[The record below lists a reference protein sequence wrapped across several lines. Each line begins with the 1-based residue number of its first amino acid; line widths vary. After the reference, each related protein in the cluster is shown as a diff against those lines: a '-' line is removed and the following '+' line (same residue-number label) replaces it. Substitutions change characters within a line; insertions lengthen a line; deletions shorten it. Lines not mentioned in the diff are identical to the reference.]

1 MFKRINLNMYPNNAC
16 TYKQNLIIHTW
27 RVASRGLMGLHSS
40 TFKFSLISN
49 ISCWKIETVILHMQ
63 YYTLKVNM
71 IKYRL
76 TRGPRATLLTKET
89 TSLSQAMI
97 IQVDWLKVKTEIKDR
112 QRTTE
117 SQKGSSELSA
127 LLNWKTVRKL
137 NFYEYS
143 ETCLIWHYIKKEKF
157 SVGNKQGVKLNSA
170 TYIGNEYRC
179 TCMTRI
185 EEKHF
190 LAIIGYHRYTQE
202 GKVNTST

>member
-1 MFKRINLNMYPNNAC
+1 
-16 TYKQNLIIHTW
+16 
-27 RVASRGLMGLHSS
+27 
-40 TFKFSLISN
+40 
-49 ISCWKIETVILHMQ
+49 
-63 YYTLKVNM
+63 
-71 IKYRL
+71 
-76 TRGPRATLLTKET
+76 
-89 TSLSQAMI
+89 MI

-117 SQKGSSELSA
+117 SQKGSFELSA

-157 SVGNKQGVKLNSA
+157 SVGNKQGIKFNSA